1 MYDLHNN
8 NNNKPVQMPD
18 NLNAVEMTVEY
29 IVCMLVCMHTYAYI
43 GMHAYA
49 YIATGFTVK

>member
-1 MYDLHNN
+1 
-8 NNNKPVQMPD
+8 MPD
-18 NLNAVEMTVEY
+18 NLDAVEMTVEY